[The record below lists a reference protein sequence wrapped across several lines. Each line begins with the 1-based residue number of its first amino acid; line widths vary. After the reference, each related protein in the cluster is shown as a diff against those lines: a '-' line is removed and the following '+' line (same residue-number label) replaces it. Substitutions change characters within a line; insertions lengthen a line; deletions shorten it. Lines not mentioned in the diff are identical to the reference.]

1 MSKNPLLQ
9 TLIAMTGQDN
19 VITVHRP
26 FVEFTGT
33 LEAAMMLS
41 QLLYWTPRAKIA
53 GGWIA
58 KSDKDWNKE
67 LCLARYSSR
76 SATKTLGDMEIIETQ
91 LKKFKGSP
99 TTHYRIRW
107 EVLEKKWIEWVGLS
121 ENGQTECLETDNPL
135 SENGQSLTET
145 TSETTSDIK
154 PSAEKKPAKPVT
166 PPEIKLF
173 REVTE
178 RYPNK
183 INYENVVALIQ
194 GVSKRVGHECT
205 AEDLRPFYAAWCA
218 NGWNK
223 LNLAWLSYAE
233 HGELPSAQKKNS
245 YQAGT
250 EPKAFDGIRKFLEAQ
265 NVNAG

>member
-1 MSKNPLLQ
+1 MSKTILAQVDGFTPVIDGIVDELGLISAAVFGKAWRYCQMSDGVCKAAQDRIANELGISRATVNDRFAELTRAGYLEDTTPNLLGMPHQ
-9 TLIAMTGQDN
+9 YRDTGKAN
-19 VITVHRP
+19 
-26 FVEFTGT
+26 
-33 LEAAMMLS
+33 LS
-41 QLLYWTPRAKIA
+41 I
-53 GGWIA
+53 
-58 KSDKDWNKE
+58 
-67 LCLARYSSR
+67 
-76 SATKTLGDMEIIETQ
+76 
-91 LKKFKGSP
+91 
-99 TTHYRIRW
+99 
-107 EVLEKKWIEWVGLS
+107 
-121 ENGQTECLETDNPL
+121 
-135 SENGQSLTET
+135 SLTGSSKNSLQGGVKEIDT
-145 TSETTSDIK
+145 KKEVKERKKDIK
-154 PSAEKKPAKPVT
+154 TSAEKKSAKSPT

-245 YQAGT
+245 YQNST

-265 NVNAG
+265 NVNAS

>member
-1 MSKNPLLQ
+1 MSVKIMGLVWDLNNDEIDREEKYVLLAYSDHADHKGYNIFPAVSTIAEKTGYKERAIQLITRSLERKGYLIKDGKGIRGTNKWRVPLDSEGVK
-9 TLIAMTGQDN
+9 IAP
-19 VITVHRP
+19 V
-26 FVEFTGT
+26 
-33 LEAAMMLS
+33 
-41 QLLYWTPRAKIA
+41 KIA
-53 GGWIA
+53 GVQKEDSRGA
-58 KSDKDWNKE
+58 KS
-67 LCLARYSSR
+67 
-76 SATKTLGDMEIIETQ
+76 
-91 LKKFKGSP
+91 KGEGVQP
-99 TTHYRIRW
+99 NAP
-107 EVLEKKWIEWVGLS
+107 E
-121 ENGQTECLETDNPL
+121 P
-135 SENGQSLTET
+135 SLTE
-145 TSETTSDIK
+145 IQ
-154 PSAEKKPAKPVT
+154 PSVNTGASAKPAT

-245 YQAGT
+245 YQNAS
-250 EPKAFDGIRKFLEAQ
+250 EPKAFDGIRQFLEAQ
-265 NVNAG
+265 NVNAS